1 MRYSITLFVSAVLA
15 AQDWQSA
22 LRGLPERAPA
32 DTSLRDVQ
40 RFEQNI
46 RTAAP
51 YLSTPQNIEANRQY
65 VRQMWTYLAALEV
78 MARTPGANSSF
89 GAAVGR
95 TREMIY
101 GMGLAYPYWG
111 VGQFGQSTP
120 PPPEPP
126 PVKPG
131 QPPFSVEAPDLGTVP
146 PAEQAQADEMVGRYE
161 TAAARAAAKWQ
172 ENDVLSQS
180 LGARGMTVSVRTTE
194 AVVRMQMFLEMAAG
208 DLRRH
213 NWKAALEDIQKVE
226 YVTAQVGR

>member
-65 VRQMWTYLAALEV
+65 VRQMWTYLAALEGH
-78 MARTPGANSSF
+78 GANAGGEQLIRRRRRTHARDDLRHGSRLSLLGGRPVRAIHSPAA
-89 GAAVGR
+89 GAA
-95 TREMIY
+95 
-101 GMGLAYPYWG
+101 
-111 VGQFGQSTP
+111 
-120 PPPEPP
+120 

-180 LGARGMTVSVRTTE
+180 LGARG
-194 AVVRMQMFLEMAAG
+194 
-208 DLRRH
+208 
-213 NWKAALEDIQKVE
+213 
-226 YVTAQVGR
+226 